1 MAEPE
6 LSFAGLLRQLRA
18 EARLTQE
25 ELAEAAGLSP
35 RSVSDLERGIT
46 RTAHKDTGVLLAG
59 ALGLP
64 GPVRELFV
72 AAARGN
78 TPAAEVLRARQ
89 EVPRASAAAAT
100 RALPRDIA
108 AFTGRQAELAQL
120 MGIAGRSGCRWR
132 GCTDPRDRRNARD
145 RQDHLR
151 GACRAPAGRSLPGRA
166 VLPPAARPHPRR
178 RPVDPAD
185 ALASLLLTAG
195 LPAGQVPP
203 GLDARAGQW
212 RGYIA
217 GKKILLLLDDA
228 AGHEQIQPLLPG
240 TAGSLVIITSRRRL
254 TALHDA
260 AVLSLDILSPAE
272 AGTLLARLAARPG
285 LQATDAAAGE
295 ITRLCGYLPLAIG
308 MLASQLRHHPA
319 WTAAGLAADLAAA
332 RDRLAR
338 MHAENLSVA
347 AAFGLSYAEL
357 TPGPQRLFGR
367 LGLVPGTTFDAY
379 TAAALDGT
387 SLATARHHLEELYDQ
402 HLLSEPAPGRYL
414 LHDLLREHA
423 RALAAADDPADC
435 QAAATRL
442 LDYYLHAAL
451 AAGTSIPVFTAVQG
465 RPPPGRPPAHLPDV
479 STLDRAAAWLEAERP
494 NLAAAADYA
503 AASSRHLHAV
513 QIPAAV
519 GDFLRAHGDWDQ
531 ALELHRTALTA
542 ARRARDTAGQA
553 LALRQLG
560 IISWLQGNFAAA
572 ADLLAQAA
580 ELYLAVGDKP
590 GEAYVLAHIGKV
602 QELTGDYPAAIASRQ
617 RALDIAR
624 SVPDPLVEANALV
637 HLGESYVMIE
647 DHQGAA
653 RCLRRAVDL
662 FRGLGHR
669 LGEADAL
676 AGLGRLQRQA
686 GDYQASI
693 ASSRGALAI
702 YRELQHRPFQPGML
716 SDLGLTLQMAG
727 DFDAALDCLTQ
738 ALEQVRD
745 LGIRI
750 DQAMVLNSL
759 GELACRTS
767 HRDQARHHHRAA
779 LAIARDIAVPLEEAR
794 ALEGLGRACLPDGNT
809 DQALTYLRQALD
821 IYQRI
826 GAPAAQR
833 VQAQLREGKLAWSGS
848 RPGQTG
854 GSSWT
859 DVPERSGLDGA
870 AHS

>member
-1 MAEPE
+1 VAEPE
-6 LSFAGLLRQLRA
+6 LSFAGLLRRLRA
-18 EARLTQE
+18 EAKLTQE

-59 ALGLP
+59 ALSLP

-72 AAARGN
+72 AAARGK
-78 TPAAEVLRARQ
+78 TPAAEVLTARQ
-89 EVPRASAAAAT
+89 EVPQAFAAAAT

-120 MGIAGRSGCRWR
+120 MGMLAAAAAGGGVVQIHAIDGMPGIGKTTFAVHAAHRL
-132 GCTDPRDRRNARD
+132 A
-145 RQDHLR
+145 
-151 GACRAPAGRSLPGRA
+151 GAFPDGQFFLPLHAHTPG
-166 VLPPAARPHPRR
+166 R

-212 RGYIA
+212 RGYLA
-217 GKKILLLLDDA
+217 GKKILMLLDDA
-228 AGHEQIQPLLPG
+228 AGQEQIQPLLPG
-240 TAGSLVIITSRRRL
+240 TAGSLVLITSRRRL

-260 AVLSLDILSPAE
+260 AVLSLDIFPPAE

-285 LQATDAAAGE
+285 LQATDAAVGE

-319 WTAAGLAADLAAA
+319 WTAGRLAADLAAA

-357 TPGPQRLFGR
+357 TPGPQRLFRR
-367 LGLVPGTTFDAY
+367 LGLVPGTTIDAY
-379 TAAALDGT
+379 AAAALDDT
-387 SLATARHHLEELYDQ
+387 SLATARRHLEELYNQ
-402 HLLSEPAPGRYL
+402 HLLTEPAPGRYL

-451 AAGTSIPVFTAVQG
+451 AAGANIPAFTAAQG
-465 RPPPGRPPAHLPDV
+465 RAPPGGPPAHLPDV
-479 STLDRAAAWLEAERP
+479 STLDRAAAWLQAERP
-494 NLAAAADYA
+494 NLHAAADYA
-503 AASSRHLHAV
+503 AASGRHLHAV

-519 GDFLRAHGDWDQ
+519 GDFLRARGDWDQ

-542 ARRARDTAGQA
+542 ARRADDAAGQA

-580 ELYLAVGDKP
+580 ELYQASGDKP
-590 GEAYVLAHIGKV
+590 GEAYALCHIGKV
-602 QELTGDYPAAIASRQ
+602 REMTRDYPAAVASRL

-624 SVPDPLVEANALV
+624 SVPDPLAEANVLA
-637 HLGESYVMIE
+637 HLGETYVAMG
-647 DHQGAA
+647 DHPAAA
-653 RCLRRAVDL
+653 RCLHRAL
-662 FRGLGHR
+662 ELNRGLGHR

-676 AGLGRLQRQA
+676 GPLGQLQRQA
-686 GDYQASI
+686 GDYQASA
-693 ASSRGALAI
+693 ASLRDALAI
-702 YRELQHRPFQPGML
+702 YREQEHRPFQPWILYSL
-716 SDLGLTLQMAG
+716 SLTLQLTG
-727 DFDAALDCLTQ
+727 DVEGALDCLTQ
-738 ALEQVRD
+738 ALEQFRD

-750 DQAMVLNSL
+750 GESVALNGL
-759 GELACRTS
+759 GELACRTG
-767 HRDQARHHHRAA
+767 HRDQARHRHSAA
-779 LAIARDIAVPLEEAR
+779 LAIAREIAVPLGDAHAR
-794 ALEGLGRACLPDGNT
+794 DGLGQACLSDGNT
-809 DQALTYLRQALD
+809 DEGVTYLRQALD
-821 IYQRI
+821 IYQRTS
-826 GAPAAQR
+826 APDAQR
-833 VQAQLREGKLAWSGS
+833 VQAQLRDGKLASS
-848 RPGQTG
+848 ARRPAQTG
-854 GSSWT
+854 GSGMAGV
-859 DVPERSGLDGA
+859 DNV
-870 AHS
+870 